1 MPKYL
6 VRSSYTTEGARGLI
20 KEGAS
25 ARQAMAKKVIE
36 SVGGSIEAFYY
47 ALGDTDL
54 IIIADLPDSS
64 SAAAIGLTVSAG
76 GGVRASTTPLLT
88 TQEMDAACKK
98 QVAYRAPGA

>member
-6 VRSSYTTEGARGLI
+6 VRASYTSEGTKGLI
-20 KEGAS
+20 KDGAS
-25 ARQAMAKKVIE
+25 ARQAVAKKLIE

-54 IIIADLPDSS
+54 VIIADLPDIS
-64 SAAAIGLTVSAG
+64 SAAAVSLTVAAA
-76 GGVRASTTPLLT
+76 GGVRLSTTPLLT
-88 TQEMDAACKK
+88 LQEMDAACKK